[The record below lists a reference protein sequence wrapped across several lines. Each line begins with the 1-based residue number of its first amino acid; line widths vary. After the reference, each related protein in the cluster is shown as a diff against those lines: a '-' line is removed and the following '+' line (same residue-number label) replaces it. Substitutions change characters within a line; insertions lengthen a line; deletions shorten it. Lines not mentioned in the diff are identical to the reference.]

1 MRAYNLYSVV
11 HATRVLPTRTE
22 SYPAHPAMPPAMA
35 VSLTAK
41 LTGIPFRMRDV
52 WDRCSWL

>member
-22 SYPAHPAMPPAMA
+22 SYPAHPAMPPASYGRIA
-35 VSLTAK
+35 HQINGDTLPDEGC
-41 LTGIPFRMRDV
+41 LGP
-52 WDRCSWL
+52 L